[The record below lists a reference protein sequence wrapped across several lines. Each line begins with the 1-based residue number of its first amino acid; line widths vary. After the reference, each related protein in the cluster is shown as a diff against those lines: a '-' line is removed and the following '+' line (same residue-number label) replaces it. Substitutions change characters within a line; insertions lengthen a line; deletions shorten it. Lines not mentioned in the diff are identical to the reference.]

1 MDRKTPI
8 TDFQTAP
15 TFVYFFPNVSP
26 QDSIDEDELQS
37 LLDDLIR
44 HGGDALLRMTLRKA
58 PELRTEE
65 DLDFIYNE
73 LLHIKAL
80 AHLSTMIKR
89 ELARVVLLESHS
101 NVGTV
106 CKYSSDCLLPLL
118 LILSLYDHGPALTLM
133 CCSPSSLTVFNQ
145 GDEGTSW

>member
-1 MDRKTPI
+1 MVIFTTFKGIFPAVLVDRKTPI
-8 TDFQTAP
+8 TDFQTTP

-89 ELARVVLLESHS
+89 ELAKVVLLESHS
-101 NVGTV
+101 NAGTV
-106 CKYSSDCLLPLL
+106 CKLL
-118 LILSLYDHGPALTLM
+118 Y
-133 CCSPSSLTVFNQ
+133 
-145 GDEGTSW
+145 